1 MSIEDVNVEQTYDK
15 SFQDLLNS
23 PRTIEA
29 MRRQGIDGSEL
40 DPVSQEYIR
49 KQIADRE
56 KKRNVP

>member
-1 MSIEDVNVEQTYDK
+1 MSIEDVNVEQKYDK
-15 SFQDLLNS
+15 SFKDLLNS